1 MINSINKKFSIL
13 IGITILSLMIIFTTM
28 MIINI
33 NKTVELIDTI
43 STSSKE
49 QALGVEQ
56 INGAINSI
64 DKATQENASI
74 AQDVSTISSRNH
86 NVAKQMV
93 EASQSI
99 QFVGKEDIII
109 NN

>member
-1 MINSINKKFSIL
+1 MEVLRTKVQSGKNIATEMSLDYEEMIV
-13 IGITILSLMIIFTTM
+13 
-28 MIINI
+28 NI

-49 QALGVEQ
+49 QEIGVEQ

-74 AQDVSTISSRNH
+74 AQDVSTISSRNYT
-86 NVAKQMV
+86 VAKQMV
-93 EASQSI
+93 DASESI
-99 QFVGKEDIII
+99 KFVGKENIMI
-109 NN
+109 ND

>member
-1 MINSINKKFSIL
+1 MLRTKVESGKNIATEMSLDYEEMIV
-13 IGITILSLMIIFTTM
+13 
-28 MIINI
+28 NI

-49 QALGVEQ
+49 QELGVVQ
-56 INGAINSI
+56 INGAINNI

-86 NVAKQMV
+86 AVAKEMV
-93 EASQSI
+93 EASESI
-99 QFVGKEDIII
+99 KFIGKEDIVI
-109 NN
+109 ND